1 MGEGTLD
8 NLKIL
13 RSKSQGSMKLPVA
26 LESMRAV
33 VLMVFLMPCN

>member
-8 NLKIL
+8 NLKIP
-13 RSKSQGSMKLPVA
+13 RGKSQGSMKLPVA
-26 LESMRAV
+26 LESMMAV